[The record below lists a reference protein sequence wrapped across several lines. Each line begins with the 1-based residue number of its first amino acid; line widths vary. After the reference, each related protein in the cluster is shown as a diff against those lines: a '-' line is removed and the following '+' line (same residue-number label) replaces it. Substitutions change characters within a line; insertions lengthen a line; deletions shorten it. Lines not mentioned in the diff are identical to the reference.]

1 VCENPF
7 QSFQTFQP
15 LEPIDRNGS
24 SLLGFALHATVVVRN
39 LMTEAEPHMPKSS
52 VGFVSLVLA
61 ILIAVPV
68 FAQLKKIR
76 FSTTSIAVTEL
87 QFRIAQMKGFYRE
100 EGLDLETLLIRGS
113 VGMQALIGGSVDY
126 ASAAGSIIAAGVRG
140 MPVRLVL
147 IVNSKPQFDLVG
159 ATDVKSVQQLK
170 GKVVG
175 ISSRGGAVD
184 LLTQLILTQHGLTPN
199 KDVTSIVIGTP
210 EELATALRTGRIAAC
225 LLSPPRQLI
234 LYREGFSRLAY
245 SGDYLTSYPSG
256 GVGATEEKI
265 KNNPAEV
272 FAFVRA
278 SLKGLQYY
286 SQHRAESADIIS
298 KYLGV
303 KDRSLAE
310 EVYDLHLSRLGGL
323 AYLDDAWM
331 RGAIDFTKKS
341 LDVHK
346 EIPANQVFD
355 FSFVE
360 KALGRKKN

>member
-1 VCENPF
+1 MHKTVVGF
-7 QSFQTFQP
+7 
-15 LEPIDRNGS
+15 
-24 SLLGFALHATVVVRN
+24 FALCVITLA
-39 LMTEAEPHMPKSS
+39 AAPSS
-52 VGFVSLVLA
+52 
-61 ILIAVPV
+61 
-68 FAQLKKIR
+68 AQLKKIH

-100 EGLDLETLLIRGS
+100 EGLDLETILIRGS

-140 MPVRLVL
+140 APVRLVL
-147 IVNSKPQFDLVG
+147 IVNAKPQFDLVG
-159 ATDVKSVQQLK
+159 QPDIKSVSQLR

-184 LLTQLILTQHGLTPN
+184 LLTQLILSKHGLTPN

-245 SGDYLTSYPSG
+245 SGDYLPSYPSG

-265 KNNPAEV
+265 KNNPSEV
-272 FAFVRA
+272 LSFVRA

-286 SQHRAESADIIS
+286 SQHRAESIDIIS

-303 KDRSLAE
+303 KDLSLAG
-310 EVYDLHLSRLGGL
+310 EVYDLHLSRLGGFS
-323 AYLDDAWM
+323 YLDEAWK

-341 LDVHK
+341 LGVTK
-346 EIPANQVFD
+346 EIPPSQVFD

-360 KALGRKKN
+360 KALGQQKN

>member
-1 VCENPF
+1 MKI
-7 QSFQTFQP
+7 STA
-15 LEPIDRNGS
+15 I
-24 SLLGFALHATVVVRN
+24 FALVICFVN
-39 LMTEAEPHMPKSS
+39 LRSA
-52 VGFVSLVLA
+52 G
-61 ILIAVPV
+61 
-68 FAQLKKIR
+68 AQLKKLR
-76 FSTTSIAVTEL
+76 FSTSSIAVTEM

-100 EGLDLETLLIRGS
+100 EGIDLETVLIRGS
-113 VGMQALIGGSVDY
+113 IGMQALIGGSVDY

-140 MPVRLVL
+140 APVRLVL
-147 IVNSKPQFDLVG
+147 IVNAKPQFDLVG
-159 ATDVKSVQQLK
+159 QPDIKSVAQLK

-184 LLTQLILTQHGLTPN
+184 LLTQLILTKHGLAPN

-210 EELATALRTGRIAAC
+210 EELATALRTGLIAAC
-225 LLSPPRQLI
+225 LLSPPRQLL

-245 SGDYLTSYPSG
+245 SGDYLNSYPSG

-272 FAFVRA
+272 LAFVRA

-286 SQHRAESADIIS
+286 SQHRAESIDLIS

-303 KDRSLAE
+303 KDLTLAG

-323 AYLDDAWM
+323 SYLDDAWM

-341 LDVHK
+341 LNVTK
-346 EIPANQVFD
+346 EVPPSQVFD
-355 FSFVE
+355 FSFVD
-360 KALGRKKN
+360 KVLGRQKN

>member
-1 VCENPF
+1 MLLSAEYKIN
-7 QSFQTFQP
+7 S
-15 LEPIDRNGS
+15 IAN
-24 SLLGFALHATVVVRN
+24 SLS
-39 LMTEAEPHMPKSS
+39 EAEPLMQN
-52 VGFVSLVLA
+52 VLTGFLALAFLA
-61 ILIAVPV
+61 IGVSPLA
-68 FAQLKKIR
+68 AQLKKIR
-76 FSTTSIAVTEL
+76 FSTTSVAVTEL

-159 ATDVKSVQQLK
+159 ATDVKSVEQLK

-184 LLTQLILTQHGLTPN
+184 LLTQLILTKHGLTPN

-272 FAFVRA
+272 LAFVRA

-303 KDRSLAE
+303 KDRTLAE

-323 AYLDDAWM
+323 AYLDDGWM

-341 LDVHK
+341 LGVTK
-346 EIPANQVFD
+346 EVPASQVFD

-360 KALGRKKN
+360 KVLGRKRN

>member
-1 VCENPF
+1 
-7 QSFQTFQP
+7 
-15 LEPIDRNGS
+15 
-24 SLLGFALHATVVVRN
+24 
-39 LMTEAEPHMPKSS
+39 MEAEPDMHKAS
-52 VGFVSLVLA
+52 VGFLGLVLA
-61 ILIAVPV
+61 VLVSAPAL
-68 FAQLKKIR
+68 AQLKKIR

-100 EGLDLETLLIRGS
+100 EGLDLETLLIRGA

-140 MPVRLVL
+140 APVKLVL
-147 IVNSKPQFDLVG
+147 IVNSRPQFDLVG
-159 ATDVKSVQQLK
+159 APDVKSVQQLK

-210 EELATALRTGRIAAC
+210 EELATALRTRHIAAC

-245 SGDYLTSYPSG
+245 SGDYLPSYPSG
-256 GVGATEEKI
+256 GVGATDEKI
-265 KNNPAEV
+265 RSNPAEV
-272 FAFVRA
+272 LAFVRA

-286 SQHRAESADIIS
+286 SEHRSESIDIIS

-310 EVYDLHLSRLGGL
+310 EVYDLHLSRLGGY
-323 AYLDDAWM
+323 AYLEDAWM

-341 LDVHK
+341 LSVSK
-346 EIPANQVFD
+346 EIPASQVFD

-360 KALGRKKN
+360 KALGRKRN

>member
-1 VCENPF
+1 MRR
-7 QSFQTFQP
+7 
-15 LEPIDRNGS
+15 L
-24 SLLGFALHATVVVRN
+24 
-39 LMTEAEPHMPKSS
+39 S
-52 VGFVSLVLA
+52 VGLFPLIFFVVA
-61 ILIAVPV
+61 AVPV
-68 FAQLKKIR
+68 SAQLKKIR

-100 EGLDLETLLIRGS
+100 EGLELETLLIRGA

-140 MPVRLVL
+140 APVRLVL
-147 IVNSKPQFDLVG
+147 VVNAKPQFDLVG
-159 ATDVKSVQQLK
+159 LPEIKSIQQLK
-170 GKVVG
+170 GKVIG
-175 ISSRGGAVD
+175 ISSRGGALD
-184 LLTQLILTQHGLTPN
+184 LLTQLILTKHGLTPN

-210 EELATALRTGRIAAC
+210 EELAMALRTKQIAAC

-234 LYREGFSRLAY
+234 LYREGFSRIAY
-245 SGDYLTSYPSG
+245 SGDYLASYPSG

-272 FAFVRA
+272 LAFVRA

-286 SQHRAESADIIS
+286 SQHRAEAIDIIS

-303 KDRSLAE
+303 KDLSLAG

-323 AYLDDAWM
+323 SYLDDAWM

-341 LDVHK
+341 LAVTK
-346 EIPANQVFD
+346 EVPPNQVFD

-360 KALGRKKN
+360 KALTRTKS

>member
-1 VCENPF
+1 MM
-7 QSFQTFQP
+7 SK
-15 LEPIDRNGS
+15 IASGI
-24 SLLGFALHATVVVRN
+24 FALLVIFLTV
-39 LMTEAEPHMPKSS
+39 APGS
-52 VGFVSLVLA
+52 
-61 ILIAVPV
+61 
-68 FAQLKKIR
+68 AQLKKIR

-140 MPVRLVL
+140 APVRLVL

-159 ATDVKSVQQLK
+159 RPEIKSVQQLK
-170 GKVVG
+170 GKVIG

-184 LLTQLILTQHGLTPN
+184 LLTQLIVTKHGLAPN
-199 KDVTSIVIGTP
+199 KDVTLLVIGTP
-210 EELATALRTGRIAAC
+210 EEMATALRAGVIAAG
-225 LLSPPRQLI
+225 LLSPPRQLM
-234 LYREGFSRLAY
+234 LYRDGFTNLAY
-245 SGDYLTSYPSG
+245 SGDYLAHYPSG

-265 KNNPAEV
+265 KNNPGEIM
-272 FAFVRA
+272 AFVRA

-286 SQHRAESADIIS
+286 SQHRAESVDLIS

-303 KDRSLAE
+303 KDLSLAG

-323 AYLDDAWM
+323 SYLDDAWM

-341 LDVHK
+341 LGVAK
-346 EIPANQVFD
+346 EIPQSQVFD

-360 KALGRKKN
+360 KVLGRSKN

>member
-1 VCENPF
+1 MKKAVVGITTLF
-7 QSFQTFQP
+7 F
-15 LEPIDRNGS
+15 LILAS
-24 SLLGFALHATVVVRN
+24 SSAL
-39 LMTEAEPHMPKSS
+39 
-52 VGFVSLVLA
+52 
-61 ILIAVPV
+61 
-68 FAQLKKIR
+68 AQLKKIR

-126 ASAAGSIIAAGVRG
+126 SSAAGSIIAAGVRG
-140 MPVRLVL
+140 APVRLVL

-159 ATDVKSVQQLK
+159 QPDVKTVAQLK

-184 LLTQLILTQHGLTPN
+184 LLTQLILVKHGLTPN

-245 SGDYLTSYPSG
+245 SGDYLPSYPSG

-265 KNNPAEV
+265 RTNPAEV
-272 FAFVRA
+272 LAFVRA
-278 SLKGLQYY
+278 SLRGLQYY
-286 SQHRAESADIIS
+286 TQNRAESIESIS

-303 KDRSLAE
+303 KDLSLSA
-310 EVYDLHLSRLGGL
+310 EVYDLHLNRLGGTS
-323 AYLDDAWM
+323 YLDEAWK

-341 LDVHK
+341 LGVTK
-346 EIPANQVFD
+346 EIPSSQVFD

-360 KALGRKKN
+360 KTLAKTKN